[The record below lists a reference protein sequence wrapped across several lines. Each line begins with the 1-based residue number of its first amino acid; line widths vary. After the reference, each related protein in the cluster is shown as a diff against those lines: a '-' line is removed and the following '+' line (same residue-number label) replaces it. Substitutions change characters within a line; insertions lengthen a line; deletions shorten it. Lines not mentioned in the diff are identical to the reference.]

1 MGYLAGMDICNRPLR
16 QRIVKQVEIGG
27 SRVMWWRQQ
36 AIQQFSLESCNWLPS
51 DMWLSLADVHFWAPL
66 GSVRSRCGV
75 CGVELPGT
83 KNWVLVGLSIL

>member
-36 AIQQFSLESCNWLPS
+36 QQAIKP
-51 DMWLSLADVHFWAPL
+51 
-66 GSVRSRCGV
+66 
-75 CGVELPGT
+75 
-83 KNWVLVGLSIL
+83 